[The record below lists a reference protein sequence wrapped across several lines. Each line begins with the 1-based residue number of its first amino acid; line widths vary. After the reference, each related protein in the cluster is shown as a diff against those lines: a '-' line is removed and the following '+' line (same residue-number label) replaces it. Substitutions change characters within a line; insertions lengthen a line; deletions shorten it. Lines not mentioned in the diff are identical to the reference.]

1 MSHFIEQEYQLTI
14 TYHQANY
21 RNVTLKNTGN
31 LQIFQ
36 NLLNGISTTSNT
48 QLNRYIYELPHAIKE
63 TTDLSHFI

>member
-21 RNVTLKNTGN
+21 RHVTLKNTGK
-31 LQIFQ
+31 LQIYQ

-48 QLNRYIYELPHAIKE
+48 QYKLPHAIKE